1 LAAFFDGID
10 APVAT
15 SRIATVEVARAATV
29 ANASP
34 EARAE
39 AQRVLDGCL
48 LVDVSPE
55 LLESAARLAS
65 RELRTLDA
73 IHLATAHSLAVD
85 GIITYDHRLTEAA
98 QAERFVVHA
107 P

>member
-1 LAAFFDGID
+1 LAAFFAAFD

-15 SRIATVEVARAATV
+15 SRISTVEVVRAATV
-29 ANASP
+29 ANPSAD
-34 EARAE
+34 ARAK
-39 AQRVLDGCL
+39 AQDVLDGCI

-65 RELRTLDA
+65 RELHTLDA
-73 IHLATAHSLAVD
+73 IHLATAQSLAVD
-85 GIITYDHRLTEAA
+85 AIVTYNRRLADAA
-98 QAERFVVHA
+98 RAGHFVVHA